1 MSRRAGATVLGV
13 LGTAALVAACSPSPE
28 PGPGEAQAHTGSA
41 EPTAASP
48 AAPQSFSVVATGDVL
63 IHPELTDQAA
73 SDAEAAGNGGPD
85 EFDYGPLLAG
95 VKPLVSEADLA
106 LCHLEVPLARD
117 GGTYA
122 GYPQFIAPPELAG
135 DLAEVGYDGC
145 STASNHTLDHGAEG
159 VVSTLDALDEAGIEH
174 TGSAR
179 GQEEAATPLVYDVG
193 GVAVGHV
200 SYTFGFNGFELPSDK
215 PWLSNPLDADALVA
229 EAEAAK
235 EAGAEVV
242 IASVH
247 WGQEYVHEPTADQ
260 QALAER
266 LATEEAID
274 LVIGHHAHVVQPI
287 EKVGDTWVAWGLGNS
302 IARHAEP
309 KGVSE
314 EGVAA
319 RFTFVR
325 EDGGWSVGKA
335 EYVPTL
341 VELGP
346 PIRLVDLTTA
356 EPTERRRQA
365 LERTDEIVLSRGG
378 AEDGLTRPG
387 N

>member
-1 MSRRAGATVLGV
+1 MSRRAVLAV
-13 LGTAALVAACSPSPE
+13 LGTAALVAACSSADSSSPE
-28 PGPGEAQAHTGSA
+28 PRSDYTQTHPSAPGAS
-41 EPTAASP
+41 EPP
-48 AAPQSFSVVATGDVL
+48 SFSVVATGDILV
-63 IHPELTDQAA
+63 HPELTEQASA
-73 SDAEAAGNGGPD
+73 DAAAAGNGGPD
-85 EFDYGPLLAG
+85 EFDYSPLLEG
-95 VKPLVSEADLA
+95 VRPLVSDADLA
-106 LCHLEVPLARD
+106 LCHLEVPLAED

-122 GYPQFIAPPELAG
+122 GYPQFIAPPELATG
-135 DLAEVGYDGC
+135 LADTGYDGC

-159 VVSTLDALDEAGIEH
+159 VVSTLDALDDAGIEH

-179 GQEEAATPLVYDVG
+179 SAEEADTPLIYDVD

-200 SYTFGFNGFELPSDK
+200 SYTFGFNGFELPEDK

-235 EAGAEVV
+235 DAGAEVV

-247 WGQEYVHEPTADQ
+247 WGQEYVHEPTPDQ

-266 LATEEAID
+266 LASEESID
-274 LVIGHHAHVVQPI
+274 LVLGHHAHVVQPI
-287 EKVGDTWVAWGLGNS
+287 EKVGDTWVAYGLGNS
-302 IARHAEP
+302 VARHAEP
-309 KGVSE
+309 RGVSE
-314 EGVAA
+314 EGIAA

-325 EDGGWSVGKA
+325 EDGEWSVEQA

-356 EPTERRRQA
+356 EPTERRTEA
-365 LERTDEIVLSRGG
+365 LERTDEIVRSRGG
-378 AEDGLTRPG
+378 ADDGLTRPG